1 MNLFKSAVLCVAI
14 AVLCGCDQGQPT
26 PPVAS
31 NPKHVATNVED
42 VALRESGN
50 SIGIK
55 FKLILAGTFTM
66 GEHDDAHEVTLAT
79 PFKMGVREV
88 TQAQYEQVVGVNPMI
103 HCVRFLMP
111 FCKSFPSG
119 TLEQDSLTH
128 NGAILWG
135 EVNVTI
141 AALREKD
148 TMQAFKESMGWA
160 IQQVVN
166 VRDESASLD

>member
-88 TQAQYEQVVGVNPMI
+88 TQWIRTFEFNFVLLSPHVTCKQLQPSLQRI
-103 HCVRFLMP
+103 H
-111 FCKSFPSG
+111 S
-119 TLEQDSLTH
+119 
-128 NGAILWG
+128 
-135 EVNVTI
+135 
-141 AALREKD
+141 
-148 TMQAFKESMGWA
+148 AFRTES
-160 IQQVVN
+160 IV
-166 VRDESASLD
+166 L